1 LSGLGLSRF
10 GGHVHGHGNG
20 SLQVSLDLLVDW
32 LRRFDINGGDEQ
44 VVVGETNH
52 GVELILVL
60 RFLVSTEDTSL
71 DDVLGVFLEIFKGLT
86 RDGTSDSRS
95 DVLTAVSNEIA
106 NAEKFVNL
114 IIVGSIDLEVP
125 VVTELEREFGVI
137 GSFNLDDI
145 SHEIWT
151 ELHGKGLDLTFDFWC
166 STRELDE
173 SELLVWFEED
183 ETWAEND
190 LFFTGLV
197 IVQLN
202 S

>member
-145 SHEIWT
+145 CHEIWT

>member
-1 LSGLGLSRF
+1 MSGLGLSRF

-145 SHEIWT
+145 GHEIWT